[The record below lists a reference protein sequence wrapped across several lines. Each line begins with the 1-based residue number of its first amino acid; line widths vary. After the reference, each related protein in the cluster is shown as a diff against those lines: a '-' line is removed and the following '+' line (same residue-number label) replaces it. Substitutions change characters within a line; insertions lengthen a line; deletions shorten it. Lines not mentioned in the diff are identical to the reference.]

1 MQYTF
6 RPGGVCSQEIR
17 CSMEDGIVTG
27 LSITG
32 GCMGNL
38 TGISRLVIGMPVER
52 VIACLE
58 GVICGERKTSC
69 PDQIA
74 RALREQMEQEK

>member
-1 MQYTF
+1 MQYTY

-17 CSMEDGIVTG
+17 FSIEDGIVTG

-32 GCMGNL
+32 GCAGNL
-38 TGISRLVIGMPVER
+38 AGISRLVIGMPVEQ
-52 VIACLE
+52 VIASLE
-58 GVICGERKTSC
+58 GVICGDRKTSC

-74 RALREQMEQEK
+74 RALRERMEQEK